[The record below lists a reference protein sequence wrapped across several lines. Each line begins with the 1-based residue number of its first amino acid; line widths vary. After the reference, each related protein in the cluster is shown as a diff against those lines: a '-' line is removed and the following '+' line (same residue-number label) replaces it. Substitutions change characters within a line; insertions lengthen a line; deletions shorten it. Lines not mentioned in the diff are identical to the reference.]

1 MVLPSGT
8 LTSSPSMVI
17 VTNGTDVPFLPAG
30 LGSWAFIC
38 FPPGHGGGRSP
49 TRCIP
54 GSLTE
59 AADRGILHHKTDI
72 AKQDDVALLRRGVA
86 AVARDAQQ
94 RLLLAYRA
102 YAAGHTL
109 AAGLVAEEAGDAQK
123 DAGQI
128 NSVVEGQNHARAQR
142 NFVGANALE
151 GERDVELVT
160 AYEAAR
166 RA

>member
-1 MVLPSGT
+1 MGRTCPSCRQD
-8 LTSSPSMVI
+8 S
-17 VTNGTDVPFLPAG
+17 
-30 LGSWAFIC
+30 
-38 FPPGHGGGRSP
+38 GHGRSFAFLQDMEAVD
-49 TRCIP
+49 RRLDGIP

-59 AADRGILHHKTDI
+59 AADRGILHHKTDF

-94 RLLLAYRA
+94 RFLLAYRA